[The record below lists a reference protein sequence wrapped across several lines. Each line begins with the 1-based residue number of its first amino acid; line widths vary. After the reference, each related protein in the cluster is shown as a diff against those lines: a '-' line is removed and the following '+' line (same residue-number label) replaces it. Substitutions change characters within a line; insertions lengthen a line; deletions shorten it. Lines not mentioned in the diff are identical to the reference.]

1 MNRVLLRLEI
11 RLNILAR
18 LFPFDPGLLLR
29 NSRHD
34 ISNSAR
40 WRAPRGAEEDDKEEG
55 GGLVFLATQRD
66 ATLLAFI

>member
-1 MNRVLLRLEI
+1 MRLYNERVRGVVVVNRVLLRLEI

-40 WRAPRGAEEDDKEEG
+40 WCARGEVG
-55 GGLVFLATQRD
+55 GG
-66 ATLLAFI
+66 